1 MEKLVNIFVNRDHKL
16 SEFEVS
22 IRAAV
27 SIRTTLRD
35 EMGTRVPLT
44 GDIEFIRSDLYQYQ
58 EGDPNYLVISIAVD
72 STGEVIKST
81 IKFGDAILN

>member
-1 MEKLVNIFVNRDHKL
+1 MEKLVNTCINRDHKL

-58 EGDPNYLVISIAVD
+58 EAGPNYLVNSMAVD
-72 STGEVIKST
+72 STGEVIEST